1 MTSIQDRV
9 ITMSLVMV
17 ESIWLYGLFSVLGI
31 LLGLSGSPISWISC
45 LIVYGFGLYFSR
57 IISWLRLNNLTS
69 SLLMVFIGF
78 ILIYI
83 TVGFDVLPSGT
94 GFSMSWLT
102 QFYSSKTDSTGSMF
116 YVIMAVL
123 CALITWARSLRSGSD
138 DFPLDTL
145 VFAFRV
151 GILVLVVAV
160 TVDTFYS
167 KRLYMHL
174 LMFLFFSA
182 SLCGMSFGHIMPSSR
197 QIKTYTWFPVMLGI
211 VATILSVGALLAAL
225 QPSIISLLSRPI
237 IYVSYMLGQLLIYLI
252 VVPVAFLIHIVLK
265 AIIWMI
271 GDREPNPAFAQ
282 IAETSRERMS
292 LQEFASES
300 GSDSGFMFS
309 QFFEIG
315 AMFIGAAFIFMVLFW
330 AFRRRTQWGREVYEK
345 EKLYTSHDVDPFS
358 DLFRLSKNLFSRE
371 KYNQKNKD
379 YVIPEDLDEYSAD
392 ILKSYYEMRQMAEN
406 RGVKF
411 NKNFTPAESVS
422 AFNKLFSIENVK
434 FVTEKFVHVCYGK
447 VRYGQTEAKIVRD
460 KLTDLDR

>member
-1 MTSIQDRV
+1 
-9 ITMSLVMV
+9 
-17 ESIWLYGLFSVLGI
+17 
-31 LLGLSGSPISWISC
+31 
-45 LIVYGFGLYFSR
+45 
-57 IISWLRLNNLTS
+57 
-69 SLLMVFIGF
+69 
-78 ILIYI
+78 
-83 TVGFDVLPSGT
+83 
-94 GFSMSWLT
+94 
-102 QFYSSKTDSTGSMF
+102 
-116 YVIMAVL
+116 
-123 CALITWARSLRSGSD
+123 
-138 DFPLDTL
+138 
-145 VFAFRV
+145 
-151 GILVLVVAV
+151 
-160 TVDTFYS
+160 
-167 KRLYMHL
+167 
-174 LMFLFFSA
+174 
-182 SLCGMSFGHIMPSSR
+182 
-197 QIKTYTWFPVMLGI
+197 
-211 VATILSVGALLAAL
+211 
-225 QPSIISLLSRPI
+225 
-237 IYVSYMLGQLLIYLI
+237 MLGQLLIYLI

-282 IAETSRERMS
+282 IAEASRQRMS

-345 EKLYTSHDVDPFS
+345 EKLDTSHEVDPFS

-371 KYNQKNKD
+371 KSNQKDKD

-447 VRYGQTEAKIVRD
+447 VRYGHTEAKIVRD
-460 KLTDLDR
+460 KLTDIDR